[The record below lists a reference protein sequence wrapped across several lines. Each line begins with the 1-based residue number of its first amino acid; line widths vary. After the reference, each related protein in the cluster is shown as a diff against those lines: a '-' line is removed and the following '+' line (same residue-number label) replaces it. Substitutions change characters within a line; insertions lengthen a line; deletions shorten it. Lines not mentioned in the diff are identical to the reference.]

1 MDPMIAYCGVDCGAC
16 PDYKDGKC
24 PSCRL
29 SEWKEDDI
37 CMPVKCCRDRGIEC
51 CAYCVSFPCEDMSAF
66 YGESPS
72 HRAAYE
78 RMLPLK
84 VANEEQG

>member
-29 SEWKEDDI
+29 SEWNEDDI
-37 CMPVKCCRDRGIEC
+37 CMPVKCCSDRGIEC

-66 YGESPS
+66 YEESPS

-78 RMLPLK
+78 RMLSLRS
-84 VANEEQG
+84 ANEEQG